1 MRRSLG
7 AVLIVLGVLCV
18 LLAFCLDA
26 AAGKTA
32 DGAVTGISHS
42 AVCFFCFRVYF
53 KILFKDS
60 VYA

>member
-42 AVCFFCFRVYF
+42 AVCFF
-53 KILFKDS
+53 LFPGIF
-60 VYA
+60 